1 MVFFLKVKDIRLEEQ
16 LVILTG
22 KGNKQRIVSIMENTK
37 NLIIQYLKE
46 NKINTGFLFGEN
58 TTYSMLKHLLSLCC
72 SFWGM

>member
-37 NLIIQYLKE
+37 NLIIQYLKA
-46 NKINTGFLFGEN
+46 
-58 TTYSMLKHLLSLCC
+58 MLYNLRDN
-72 SFWGM
+72 F